1 MTAALLFAGVASAQ
15 EKPCMADAAR
25 LCPDVP
31 PGGGAQIAC
40 LKQHKE
46 QLSAACKKHVMQ
58 MKIQQEENKQLQ
70 EQQRAVPPTEPQ
82 P

>member
-25 LCPDVP
+25 LCPDVA

-46 QLSAACKKHVMQ
+46 QLSPACKKRVMQ
-58 MKIQQEENKQLQ
+58 MKIEQEENKQL
-70 EQQRAVPPTEPQ
+70 EQQKAVPPTEPQ